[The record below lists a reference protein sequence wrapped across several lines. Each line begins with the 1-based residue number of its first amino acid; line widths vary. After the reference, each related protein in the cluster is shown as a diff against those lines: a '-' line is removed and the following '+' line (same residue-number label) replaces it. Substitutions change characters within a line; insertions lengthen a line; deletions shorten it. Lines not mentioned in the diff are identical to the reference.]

1 MRSNMKFWLA
11 PLLAGILVGCGNP
24 DESKPAASATRQV
37 VFGIDGGAQTQFQL
51 DPHLIGFAPH
61 NRMLRQIFDSLVVL
75 LPNDETGPWLA
86 RSWEVSA
93 DNRTYTFHLKEGVT
107 FHDGTVL
114 DAAAVKF
121 NFERMAEPASFAT
134 YQDFDAYE
142 KAEVVDPLTVRL
154 FLKRPDAALLNKLS
168 KSTFGIVSP
177 AAVAKYGKEFASN
190 PVGSGPFVFKSLSHG
205 TQINLERNPQYAW
218 ASALFPDNA
227 APVIDRLIL
236 KNLPDETTRIAA
248 LKSGQVDAVDIVPPQ
263 NLIEL
268 AADKHFVVQQK
279 ELLNHNFSLY
289 FNTLRAPLDDENV
302 RTAVRLAIDVDSI
315 VKTLYLGRFK
325 RAWSPLSPSLPGYDA
340 SLENSW
346 KYDPDQARKLL
357 DGQGWILGQDGIRTR
372 NGEKLRLV
380 FVHFEGNREKRLDVI
395 TMVKNHLKKVGIDV
409 VIDSVLGFNFEKIA
423 KGEWNIS
430 NGSQFT
436 SDPDVLRSIYRD
448 RRAGGIRII
457 TLADDTLSAWLSQAS
472 QETDKGQRRE
482 RYKKIQERI
491 IGKTYSV
498 PIYVLPYTLAHSSRV
513 SGIVLDQGGFPL
525 FQSAR
530 IAQP

>member
-1 MRSNMKFWLA
+1 MRFNMKFWVAPVLA
-11 PLLAGILVGCGNP
+11 SILLGCGNP
-24 DESKPAASATRQV
+24 EQSTPAASAVSEV

-51 DPHLIGFAPH
+51 DPHLVGFAPH
-61 NRMLRQIFDSLVVL
+61 NRMLRQVFDSLVVL
-75 LPNDETGPWLA
+75 LPDNQIGPWLA

-93 DNRTYTFHLKEGVT
+93 DNKTYTFHLKEGIT
-107 FHDGTVL
+107 FHDGTAL

-134 YQDFDAYE
+134 YQDFDSYE

-154 FLKRPDAALLNKLS
+154 FLKHPDAALLNKLS
-168 KSTFGIVSP
+168 KSTLGIVSP
-177 AAVAKYGKEFASN
+177 AAVAKFGKEFASN
-190 PVGSGPFVFKSLSHG
+190 PVGSGPFIFKSLTHG
-205 TQINLERNPQYAW
+205 TQINLQRNPQYAW
-218 ASALFPDNA
+218 ASALFPDNT
-227 APVIDRLIL
+227 APVIERLTL

-268 AADKHFVVQQK
+268 AAEKNFAVQQK

-325 RAWSPLSPSLPGYDA
+325 RAWSPLSPSLFGYDA
-340 SLENSW
+340 SLENSL
-346 KYDPDQARKLL
+346 KYDPEQAAKLL
-357 DGQGWILGQDGIRTR
+357 DAQGWAVGPDGIRER

-423 KGEWNIS
+423 KGDWNIS

-436 SDPDVLRSIYRD
+436 TDPDVLRNIYRD
-448 RRAGGIRII
+448 RKFGGLRI
-457 TLADDTLSAWLSQAS
+457 TLLADDALSEWLTQAS
-472 QETDKGQRRE
+472 QETDKVQRSE

-491 IGKTYSV
+491 ISKTYSV
-498 PIYVLPYTLAHSSRV
+498 PIYVLPYTLAHSKRV
-513 SGIVLDQGGFPL
+513 SGIVLDQSGFPL
-525 FQSAR
+525 FQAAR
-530 IAQP
+530 ITQL